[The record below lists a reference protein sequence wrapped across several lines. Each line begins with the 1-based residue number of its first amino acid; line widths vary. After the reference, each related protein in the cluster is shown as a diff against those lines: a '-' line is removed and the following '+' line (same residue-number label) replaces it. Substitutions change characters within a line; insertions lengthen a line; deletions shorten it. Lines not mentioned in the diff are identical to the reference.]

1 MAKIEN
7 WCLVHMNDNN
17 GYDAPETRKL
27 YFGGN
32 VFGHPFFEDGHR
44 VITSHIVSFSNGKF
58 YTFSG
63 TEYELGKVDEGY
75 EKEYPNAYERVLKSL
90 E

>member
-1 MAKIEN
+1 MS
-7 WCLVHMNDNN
+7 DNN
-17 GYDAPETRKL
+17 GYDAPETIKL

-32 VFGHPFFEDGHR
+32 VFGHPFFKDGDR
-44 VITSHIVSFSNGKF
+44 IITSHITSYSNGKF

-63 TEYELGKVDEGY
+63 TEYELGKVDEKY
-75 EKEYPNAYERVLKSL
+75 EKQFPNAYERVLKSL